1 MMGIKVVLQLLVF
14 ALVFTML
21 TKHQALGEQDCYA
34 ERDSVIH
41 ECMETLRHDAPYK
54 HPTASCRRVVR
65 RSDVACICRVL
76 TDDDEKQISV
86 DKFLQL
92 ARECGRPVI
101 GVPKCGSKLFYYS
114 SFLLTYKM

>member
-21 TKHQALGEQDCYA
+21 TKHQALGEQDCYG
-34 ERDSVIH
+34 ERDTLMQV
-41 ECMETLRHDAPYK
+41 CRETLRHDLDYK
-54 HPTASCRRVVR
+54 HPSVSCRRVVR
-65 RSDVACICRVL
+65 KSDLACICRVL

-92 ARECGRPVI
+92 ARECGKPVT
-101 GVPKCGSKLFYYS
+101 GTPKCGSKFFYYS
-114 SFLLTYKM
+114 SF

>member
-1 MMGIKVVLQLLVF
+1 MMGIKVLLQLLVF
-14 ALVFTML
+14 ALVFTMF

-54 HPTASCRRVVR
+54 HPTASCRRVAR

-76 TDDDEKQISV
+76 SIDDEGLISAA
-86 DKFLQL
+86 KFLQL